1 MTLFAAKPLRALC
14 ETKRQPGSAALRS
27 QEVAHAGG
35 RPLVQFPDD
44 GHPDMANAVLDLTGD
59 CRDEIVVWNPR
70 ELWVYTQDDSPKAGR
85 LYNPARN
92 PLCNYSNYQATVSLP
107 GWSE

>member
-1 MTLFAAKPLRALC
+1 MCLPVNWTGDGVELFCHNPNPKW
-14 ETKRQPGSAALRS
+14 
-27 QEVAHAGG
+27 GG
-35 RPLVQFPDD
+35 LFDGWARPVVPFPDD

-70 ELWVYTQDDSPKAGR
+70 ELWVYTQDDSPRRGR
-85 LYNPARN
+85 LYKPTRN
-92 PLCNYSNYQATVSLP
+92 PLYNTSNYQATVSLP